1 MINNKNYIV
10 ISGFM
15 RNELNLSGN
24 ELFIYAIIFGFS
36 QEENNEFTGS
46 VQYLADWIGATKR
59 TVYNVLNS
67 LCEKQYILKTEYLK
81 NNIKYCSYA
90 INKTILKGSENIS
103 LGSEKISQPGE
114 NVSRGSEK
122 ISQNREKIS
131 PNNIYNINDNIVN
144 KKDKPVRHK
153 HGEYKNVLLSD
164 QDLEKLKTEFPKDYQ
179 KRIDNL
185 SYYLKSTG
193 KTYKNH
199 LATLRN
205 WARRDKQKAAQQQ
218 PTKQNYIDGDLP
230 F

>member
-24 ELFIYAIIFGFS
+24 ELLVYAIIFGFS
-36 QEENNEFTGS
+36 QEENNEFNGS
-46 VQYLADWIGATKR
+46 VDYLAEWIGATKR
-59 TVYNVLNS
+59 TVYNVLNL
-67 LCEKQYILKTEYLK
+67 LCDKEYILKTEYFK
-81 NNIKYCSYA
+81 NNVKYCSYA
-90 INKTILKGSENIS
+90 VNKTILRGGEKFS
-103 LGSEKISQPGE
+103 LGGEKISQAGE
-114 NVSRGSEK
+114 N

-131 PNNIYNINDNIVN
+131 PNNIDNINDNIVN
-144 KKDKPVRHK
+144 KKDKPARHK
-153 HGEYKNVLLSD
+153 YGEYKNVLLSD

-185 SYYLKSTG
+185 SYYIKSTG

-205 WARRDKQKAAQQQ
+205 WARRDKQKTNAQQQ
-218 PTKQNYIDGDLP
+218 AKQNYIDGDLP